1 MNKQIVDKIYCDEC
15 NQIFKTKSGL
25 FLHYRIKHKY
35 SKEQIQELRFI
46 LSDITTV
53 SEMKGLETRKNT
65 NIQKFGVDSAFKSEL
80 IKEKI
85 KATNLQKYGVEHISQ
100 NNDIKNKKTQTKIK
114 NNTTPGSESV
124 LEKTRNTWLKKYGT
138 DNPSKCKEVL
148 DKRIKTNQEKYGT
161 DWGLSNREII
171 NKGIKTCIEKYG
183 DVRSA
188 CNDVIKEKMKKTN
201 EERFGCWYAQT
212 DEHQHKNWRYKD
224 YITPSGNIIKIQGYE
239 NIALDE
245 LYKTYKEDDILTEVK
260 DINKYIGK
268 LFYFDKNN
276 KKHRYFPDFYIKSEN
291 MVVEVKS
298 TYTFNVAKE
307 INLLKQKCC
316 LDAGFKYKF
325 IIYNM

>member
-1 MNKQIVDKIYCDEC
+1 MDKQIVEKLYCDEC
-15 NQIFKTKSGL
+15 NQTFKAKCNL

-46 LSDITTV
+46 LSNITTI
-53 SEMKGLETRKNT
+53 SEMKGIETRKNT
-65 NIQKFGVDSAFKSEL
+65 NIQKFGSTSPFNSEI

-85 KATNLQKYGVEHISQ
+85 KAINLQKYGTIFPAQ
-100 NNDIKNKKTQTKIK
+100 NKDIINKQQQTKIK
-114 NNTTPGSESV
+114 NNTTSGSEKV
-124 LEKTRNTWLKKYGT
+124 LEKARNTWLKNYGT

-171 NKGIKTCIEKYG
+171 DKGIKTCIEKYG

-188 CNDVIKEKMKKTN
+188 CSDEVKEKMRKTN
-201 EERFGCWYAQT
+201 EERYGCWYAQT
-212 DEHQHKNWRYKD
+212 EEHQCKNWRYKE
-224 YITPSGNIIKIQGYE
+224 YTTPSGKKIKIQGYE

-245 LYKTYKEDDILTEVK
+245 LYKTYKEEDILTELK
-260 DINKYIGK
+260 DIRQYIGK
-268 LFYFDKNN
+268 LIYYDKNN

-291 MVVEVKS
+291 MIVEVKS

-316 LDAGFKYKF
+316 LDAGFKYRF
-325 IIYNM
+325 IVYE